1 MLSTLVFENG
11 SKDYQVR
18 KGPDCGDLGEFKDQQ
33 RKFNVLSYGNNHKL
47 STVYTLYLCDN
58 KDVQETILSRPH
70 PERVDAFFEGIVND
84 VIIKNV

>member
-18 KGPDCGDLGEFKDQQ
+18 KGPDCDNLAEFKDQQ

-47 STVYTLYLCDN
+47 STVYTLYLCDSEE
-58 KDVQETILSRPH
+58 VQKTILSREH
-70 PERVDAFFEGIVND
+70 PDRVDAFFEGIVND
-84 VIIKNV
+84 VIVKNV